1 MRRLGRIVPSVAA
14 LLLLTLLAASRVA
27 VAASESTC
35 TKSGQQNSDISARR
49 SALQRSPTLLGTRI
63 ELANLLEKA
72 GCYDEAVHALEEGQ
86 KYNPY
91 NPTLLFSLRR
101 ARNLVKEEHHL
112 EDVDQ
117 AEAGARLNRKIERC
131 TREHEVAACDEVLSQ
146 QPNNTKIL
154 IAKGDALMKEHRG
167 AEAWKAYL
175 RASELAPNDTALG
188 SKLQAL
194 RSARQ
199 ALLKRCNDG
208 DGDAALQAC
217 KSILVKGAPN
227 EFETTVRIALL
238 QQSTNQASQALDS
251 YIAANSLRHG
261 DKGVALAILALLQS
275 TQRKDAIALSA
286 RGSSLVTLGRAHEAL
301 VPLRQAKAL
310 EPELPEI
317 DRDIKTAEALART
330 ESTARKEQ
338 PTQVA
343 AVSAAAAVSA
353 QADATVG
360 PEPQNFS
367 NVAEVTRSN

>member
-1 MRRLGRIVPSVAA
+1 MRPLVRRVPSIAA

-35 TKSGQQNSDISARR
+35 VKGGQQNSDIAAHKST
-49 SALQRSPTLLGTRI
+49 LQRSPTLLGTRI

-131 TREHEVAACDEVLSQ
+131 TREHEVTACDEVLSQ
-146 QPNNTKIL
+146 QPNNTKML
-154 IAKGDALMKEHRG
+154 IAKGDALMKERRP
-167 AEAWKAYL
+167 AEAWKAYI
-175 RASELAPNDTALG
+175 RASELAPDDTALTG
-188 SKLQAL
+188 KLQAL
-194 RSARQ
+194 RSQRQ
-199 ALLKRCNDG
+199 ALVKRCTDG

-217 KSILVKGAPN
+217 KSVLVKGAAN
-227 EFETTVRIALL
+227 EFEITVRIALL

-275 TQRKDAIALSA
+275 TQRKDAIALAA
-286 RGSSLVTLGRAHEAL
+286 RGSSLITLGRAHEAL
-301 VPLRQAKAL
+301 APLRQAKAL
-310 EPELPEI
+310 EPELPDI
-317 DRDIKTAEALART
+317 DQQIKAAEALART
-330 ESTARKEQ
+330 ESTEHKER
-338 PTQVA
+338 PTQLAV
-343 AVSAAAAVSA
+343 VSAEAEA
-353 QADATVG
+353 VG

-367 NVAEVTRSN
+367 NVAEATRSN